1 MKLLTLHTD
10 KKGIKSLKKIIT
22 YNTGAKDFILCTPV
36 LRLKRIHEKKP
47 KKKKRLPIRQAIM
60 KIKIQ

>member
-47 KKKKRLPIRQAIM
+47 QKKKTTAHQTGNHED
-60 KIKIQ
+60 